1 MWPKTQLDT
10 PNQRL
15 FYEYLSKLSLLQ
27 FKQFYC
33 LFVHY
38 WTNYK
43 CFISQQNLFN
53 LWCEL
58 NQLCHESD
66 ESFPDQY
73 DDHEVM
79 KSFCMTYPYYFIDK
93 PPSKVR
99 IFLPQPQ
106 KERHTNRC
114 VFSFCRCDLAMID
127 LENAS
132 AFSRVL
138 HYRNLRHVPTRRKT
152 KVQNPLPQPNPKRH
166 PQGCPFSCFFA
177 PLAVYWIHQYTR

>member
-1 MWPKTQLDT
+1 MKPETQTQTNHL
-10 PNQRL
+10 
-15 FYEYLSKLSLLQ
+15 YEYLSKLNVLQ

-38 WTNYK
+38 WTNCK

-58 NQLCHESD
+58 NQRCHESD

-93 PPSKVR
+93 LPIPLIANLFVLYIDSHIDVLLNVVKELYENNVYAACTYANNSK
-99 IFLPQPQ
+99 I
-106 KERHTNRC
+106 K
-114 VFSFCRCDLAMID
+114 
-127 LENAS
+127 
-132 AFSRVL
+132 
-138 HYRNLRHVPTRRKT
+138 
-152 KVQNPLPQPNPKRH
+152 
-166 PQGCPFSCFFA
+166 
-177 PLAVYWIHQYTR
+177 

>member
-1 MWPKTQLDT
+1 MKPKTQLDT

-15 FYEYLSKLSLLQ
+15 LYEYLSKLSLLQ

-33 LFVHY
+33 LLVHY

-73 DDHEVM
+73 DDYEVM

-93 PPSKVR
+93 LPIPLIADLFAQYPLIVSTIDEMRKEFIAGTNDTETIAR
-99 IFLPQPQ
+99 FLNGELT
-106 KERHTNRC
+106 KE
-114 VFSFCRCDLAMID
+114 
-127 LENAS
+127 
-132 AFSRVL
+132 
-138 HYRNLRHVPTRRKT
+138 K
-152 KVQNPLPQPNPKRH
+152 
-166 PQGCPFSCFFA
+166 
-177 PLAVYWIHQYTR
+177 

>member
-1 MWPKTQLDT
+1 MRPKTQLDT
-10 PNQRL
+10 PNQQL
-15 FYEYLSKLSLLQ
+15 LYEYLSKLSLLQ

-73 DDHEVM
+73 DDYEVM

-93 PPSKVR
+93 LPIPLIADLFAQYPLIVSTIDEMRKEFIAGTNDTETIAR
-99 IFLPQPQ
+99 FLNGELT
-106 KERHTNRC
+106 KE
-114 VFSFCRCDLAMID
+114 
-127 LENAS
+127 
-132 AFSRVL
+132 
-138 HYRNLRHVPTRRKT
+138 K
-152 KVQNPLPQPNPKRH
+152 
-166 PQGCPFSCFFA
+166 
-177 PLAVYWIHQYTR
+177 

>member
-1 MWPKTQLDT
+1 MKPKTQLDT

-15 FYEYLSKLSLLQ
+15 LYEYLSKLSLLL

-58 NQLCHESD
+58 NQCCHDSD

-93 PPSKVR
+93 LPIPLIADLFAQYPLIVSTIDEMRKEFIAGTNDTETIAR
-99 IFLPQPQ
+99 FLNGELT
-106 KERHTNRC
+106 KE
-114 VFSFCRCDLAMID
+114 
-127 LENAS
+127 
-132 AFSRVL
+132 
-138 HYRNLRHVPTRRKT
+138 K
-152 KVQNPLPQPNPKRH
+152 
-166 PQGCPFSCFFA
+166 
-177 PLAVYWIHQYTR
+177 

>member
-1 MWPKTQLDT
+1 MKPKAQLDN
-10 PNQRL
+10 PSQRL
-15 FYEYLSKLSLLQ
+15 LYEYLSKFSLLQ

-38 WTNYK
+38 WTNYR

-73 DDHEVM
+73 DDYEVM

-93 PPSKVR
+93 
-99 IFLPQPQ
+99 LPVPLIA
-106 KERHTNRC
+106 
-114 VFSFCRCDLAMID
+114 DL
-127 LENAS
+127 
-132 AFSRVL
+132 
-138 HYRNLRHVPTRRKT
+138 
-152 KVQNPLPQPNPKRH
+152 
-166 PQGCPFSCFFA
+166 FA
-177 PLAVYWIHQYTR
+177 QYTDDSKDVLLNTVKALYEKDLHAAYTYVNNALTLNESIETLVSETHRHIHCFS

>member
-1 MWPKTQLDT
+1 MKPKAQLDN

-15 FYEYLSKLSLLQ
+15 LYEYLSKLSLLQ

-43 CFISQQNLFN
+43 CFISQQNFFN

-73 DDHEVM
+73 DDYEVI
-79 KSFCMTYPYYFIDK
+79 KSFCMTYPY
-93 PPSKVR
+93 
-99 IFLPQPQ
+99 
-106 KERHTNRC
+106 
-114 VFSFCRCDLAMID
+114 
-127 LENAS
+127 
-132 AFSRVL
+132 
-138 HYRNLRHVPTRRKT
+138 
-152 KVQNPLPQPNPKRH
+152 
-166 PQGCPFSCFFA
+166 
-177 PLAVYWIHQYTR
+177 

>member
-1 MWPKTQLDT
+1 MKPKAQLDN

-15 FYEYLSKLSLLQ
+15 LYEYLSKFSLLQ

-38 WTNYK
+38 WTNYR

-73 DDHEVM
+73 DDYEVM

-93 PPSKVR
+93 
-99 IFLPQPQ
+99 LPIPLIADLLAQYTDDT
-106 KERHTNRC
+106 KDVLLNTVKALYEKDLHAAYTYVNNALTLNESIETLVSETHRHTHS
-114 VFSFCRCDLAMID
+114 FS
-127 LENAS
+127 
-132 AFSRVL
+132 
-138 HYRNLRHVPTRRKT
+138 
-152 KVQNPLPQPNPKRH
+152 
-166 PQGCPFSCFFA
+166 
-177 PLAVYWIHQYTR
+177 